1 MPLHDAEL
9 AGWFRNDTNEL
20 FQGLPVSRDD
30 IVLDVGCGDGMIVS
44 FCARRG
50 AEILLA
56 DRDADKIAAAEKN
69 LVGSGARSI
78 RTIVSDC
85 DPIPIP
91 DETATV
97 VISTEVLEHVDDP
110 AKFLKELVR
119 VGRPGARYLL
129 TVPDPVGES
138 LQKSLAPPGYFEK
151 PNHLR
156 IIGREEFGALV
167 ETAGLNIERRASYG
181 FYWSMWWLLFWTC
194 NVDFPGASHPV
205 LDNWTR
211 TWGELLETKG
221 GLQVKELLDSF
232 MPKSQLIVARKP

>member
-97 VISTEVLEHVDDP
+97 VISTEVLEHVDDLEGVLALVHGWLKPGGLMSHQFDLRSHRITKAWDGHRAFEP
-110 AKFLKELVR
+110 AAWRIV
-119 VGRPGARYLL
+119 VGRRPYLINRL
-129 TVPDPVGES
+129 PYSKVIRAIENAGFEIIWAEP
-138 LQKSLAPPGYFEK
+138 LLAEPT
-151 PNHLR
+151 LSR
-156 IIGREEFGALV
+156 
-167 ETAGLNIERRASYG
+167 
-181 FYWSMWWLLFWTC
+181 
-194 NVDFPGASHPV
+194 
-205 LDNWTR
+205 
-211 TWGELLETKG
+211 GELSRAWRNVSEEDLRAEG
-221 GLQVKELLDSF
+221 GFVQ
-232 MPKSQLIVARKP
+232 ARKR